1 MNIIENKLKNYE
13 VLSKEFTTN
22 VTLTI
27 KLPTTEVQELK
38 DILISLT
45 NNQIIINE
53 K

>member
-13 VLSKEFTTN
+13 ILTKDFTTN

-27 KLPTTEVQELK
+27 KVPESDITTLK
-38 DILISLT
+38 EILITLT
-45 NNQIIINE
+45 NNQIII

>member
-13 VLSKEFTTN
+13 ILSKDFTTN

-27 KLPTTEVQELK
+27 KVPESDITTLK
-38 DILISLT
+38 EILISLT
-45 NNQIIINE
+45 NNQIII